1 VRLLVI
7 GGGGQVGSAV
17 AALAQAAGDAVDAPA
32 HAALDLADAAALALA
47 LDAARPEIIVNAAAY
62 TAVDRA
68 EGDRPTAMRVNAE
81 APGAL
86 ARLCAARGVAL
97 VHFSTDYVFDGA
109 KPTPYREDDA
119 AAPLNVYGESKLA
132 GEREIAASGARHA
145 IVRTSWVFAARG
157 QNFVRTMLR
166 LAATRDEVAVVDDQ
180 VGCPTAAEDVAA
192 TALALA
198 RALHAGRDVPSL
210 LHWSGAEAMSWH
222 DFAAAI
228 FASAARHGAKRPR
241 LRPIAT
247 AEFPTPARRPQRS
260 ILDCNRA
267 ERALGLA
274 RRPLAASLDAVVAAL
289 LRNPS

>member
-1 VRLLVI
+1 MRLLVT
-7 GGGGQVGSAV
+7 GGGQVGSAV
-17 AALAQAAGDAVDAPA
+17 AALAQAAGDAVDTPA
-32 HAALDLADAAALALA
+32 HAALDLADAAALARV
-47 LDAARPEIIVNAAAY
+47 LDAARPDVVVNAAAY

-68 EGDRPTAMRVNAE
+68 EGDRAAAMRVNAE

-86 ARLCAARGVAL
+86 ARLCAERAIAL

-109 KPTPYREDDA
+109 KPTPYREDDPT
-119 AAPLNVYGESKLA
+119 APLNVYGESKLA
-132 GEREIAASGARHA
+132 GERAIAASGARHA

-192 TALALA
+192 TALAVA
-198 RALHAGRDVPSL
+198 RALAAGGDVPSL
-210 LHWSGAEAMSWH
+210 LHWSGADAMSWH

-228 FASAARHGAKRPR
+228 FASAARLGAKRPR
-241 LRPIAT
+241 LRAIAT
-247 AEFPTPARRPQRS
+247 AEFPTPARRPLRS
-260 ILDCNRA
+260 ILDCGRA
-267 ERALGLA
+267 ERGLGLA

-289 LRNPS
+289 LSNPR